1 MAKKASDTQS
11 NLVNDGKVIASIA
24 PLFGDVVLNMPDGD
38 PAVYPGRGDSGPSTV
53 AMDFSVPLHLVGGHA
68 LTVANR
74 VYARLKADGSLSID
88 VSLPQRVKASKE
100 YRDAFKTHV
109 LGAIADWPFYDKAMD
124 DAYSTLTNPPKAKA
138 KGDKAA
144 SAAPLTWTPRA
155 KQDAAADAGNDA
167 AA

>member
-1 MAKKASDTQS
+1 MAKKASETPS
-11 NLVNDGKVIASIA
+11 NLVSDGKVVASIV

-53 AMDFSVPLHLVGGHA
+53 AMDFSVPLHMVGGHA

-74 VYARLKADGSLSID
+74 VYARLQADGGLKID

-109 LGAIADWPFYDKAMD
+109 LGAIAAWPYYDKACS
-124 DAYSTLTNPPKAKA
+124 DAWATLTNPPKAKA
-138 KGDKAA
+138 KGDKVTSAAPLAWVPKPQAVDSDDAA
-144 SAAPLTWTPRA
+144 SAA
-155 KQDAAADAGNDA
+155 
-167 AA
+167 